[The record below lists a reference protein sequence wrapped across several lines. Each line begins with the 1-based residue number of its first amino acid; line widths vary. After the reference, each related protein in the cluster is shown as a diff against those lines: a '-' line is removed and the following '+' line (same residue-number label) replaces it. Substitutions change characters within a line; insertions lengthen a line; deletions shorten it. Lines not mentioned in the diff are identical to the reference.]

1 MKIHVP
7 KAVRIPEL
15 NKEGLWIGK
24 LISVSDLTGG
34 TFVNL
39 VWSNIKIMSY
49 HVMQRLFI
57 LSTKLIMW
65 IGHCREVV
73 EQPFW
78 ALTLFRANQA
88 KFGNSELGLI
98 LPVILLGRHHKEWSI
113 PFQDKTLKLA
123 MITDLSGLYIDM
135 M

>member
-15 NKEGLWIGK
+15 NKERLWIGK

-49 HVMQRLFI
+49 YVMQRLFI
-57 LSTKLIMW
+57 LSTKLIM
-65 IGHCREVV
+65 
-73 EQPFW
+73 
-78 ALTLFRANQA
+78 
-88 KFGNSELGLI
+88 
-98 LPVILLGRHHKEWSI
+98 
-113 PFQDKTLKLA
+113 
-123 MITDLSGLYIDM
+123 
-135 M
+135 

>member
-57 LSTKLIMW
+57 LSTKLIM
-65 IGHCREVV
+65 
-73 EQPFW
+73 
-78 ALTLFRANQA
+78 
-88 KFGNSELGLI
+88 
-98 LPVILLGRHHKEWSI
+98 
-113 PFQDKTLKLA
+113 
-123 MITDLSGLYIDM
+123 
-135 M
+135 

>member
-7 KAVRIPEL
+7 KAVRIHKL

-57 LSTKLIMW
+57 LSTKLIM
-65 IGHCREVV
+65 
-73 EQPFW
+73 
-78 ALTLFRANQA
+78 
-88 KFGNSELGLI
+88 
-98 LPVILLGRHHKEWSI
+98 
-113 PFQDKTLKLA
+113 
-123 MITDLSGLYIDM
+123 
-135 M
+135 

>member
-7 KAVRIPEL
+7 KVVRIPEM

-57 LSTKLIMW
+57 LSTKLIM
-65 IGHCREVV
+65 
-73 EQPFW
+73 
-78 ALTLFRANQA
+78 
-88 KFGNSELGLI
+88 
-98 LPVILLGRHHKEWSI
+98 
-113 PFQDKTLKLA
+113 
-123 MITDLSGLYIDM
+123 
-135 M
+135 